1 MAIELLRSFYYL
13 SVISSRALTVGV
25 TTVAG
30 LTVVS
35 VPSLFL
41 VFVIH
46 LGLLVIVAM
55 YAGELTEVAGL
66 MAF

>member
-1 MAIELLRSFYYL
+1 MAFEPL
-13 SVISSRALTVGV
+13 SPSHCRFVISSRAPPVGV
-25 TTVAG
+25 TAVAG

-35 VPSLFL
+35 VPRFFL
-41 VFVIH
+41 VFFIH